1 MLAIVAALFAGLAAS
16 ALVLFVRARHEA
28 DVAESHRLAAESL
41 DALGTDPVEAGRLAV
56 EAWSHAPT
64 SAAADSVRRALG
76 AMNLEA
82 KFEGHT
88 GAITSV
94 AASRDG
100 QTVLTTSLD
109 GTARLWPVTRGDP
122 TILRDGGHPVTKGL
136 FAPDGRTVAT
146 LTQDDDTI
154 RVWDVATH
162 EVVAKL
168 AADDVGSS
176 DMAYAPDGASLA
188 ALR

>member
-1 MLAIVAALFAGLAAS
+1 MLAIVAVLFAGLAAS
-16 ALVLFVRARHEA
+16 ALVLFVRAWHEA

-56 EAWSHAPT
+56 EAWSHVPM

-88 GAITSV
+88 GDITSV

-109 GTARLWPVTRGDP
+109 GTARLWPVTRGYP

-136 FAPDGRTVAT
+136 FVPDGRTVAT

-154 RVWDVATH
+154 LFLHVDAR
-162 EVVAKL
+162 
-168 AADDVGSS
+168 
-176 DMAYAPDGASLA
+176 
-188 ALR
+188 